1 MGANERICLNG
12 LAVQPIVSLEERWN
26 TLLDPAWLEDLDNTS
41 FLTRCRQGDVSRTEL
56 RTFVVQQFFYSRH
69 FTRFLCALLSNM
81 GNESDRMEL
90 TENLLEEIGFDEHAG
105 VPHSQ
110 IYREMMVR
118 MGVDPEF
125 EKVLPSTKFLVDAM
139 YDCCRNSNPL
149 VGLAAMC
156 LGAEAIVPH
165 VYSQIVRG
173 FQSQGEPIENLEF
186 FRIHIECDD
195 GHAITMRNIIDR
207 EIGRDP
213 FQMTLLKLTALRL
226 LQARTRFF
234 EGVSGAASEQKIVL
248 DGVHPTARLMEVRH
262 DSFQLQGL

>member
-12 LAVQPIVSLEERWN
+12 QEIQPVVSLEDRWSE
-26 TLLDPAWLEDLDNTS
+26 LLDPSWVNELDGTL
-41 FLTRCRQGDVSRTEL
+41 FLTRCRRGEVSGQEL
-56 RTFVVQQFFYSRH
+56 RTFIAQQYFYSRH
-69 FTRFLCALLSNM
+69 FTRYLCALLSNM

-110 IYREMMVR
+110 IYREMMSR
-118 MGVDPEF
+118 MGIDPQF
-125 EKVLPSTKFLVDAM
+125 ESVLPSTKFLVDTM
-139 YDCCRNSNPL
+139 YDCCRNANPL

-165 VYSQIVRG
+165 LYSQIVRG
-173 FQSQGEPIENLEF
+173 FQSQGESLENLDF

-207 EIGRDP
+207 EVGRDP
-213 FQMTLLKLTALRL
+213 FQKPLLKLTALRL
-226 LQARTRFF
+226 LQARARFF
-234 EGVSGAASEQKIVL
+234 DGVSEAAAEAKPVL
-248 DGVHPTARLMEVRH
+248 DGVHPTARRMEVYR
-262 DSFQLQGL
+262 DTIQLQGL